1 MLEVTALVL
10 LALTVFLAVLTV
22 EFENLMY
29 AVLCF
34 CGMTIVMGF
43 LYWLLS
49 APYVALFQILVYTGA
64 VGVLFI
70 ITIMLTTGGK
80 LE

>member
-1 MLEVTALVL
+1 MLDIAS
-10 LALTVFLAVLTV
+10 LALLTLTVLLAVLTV

-34 CGMTIVMGF
+34 CGMTIALGF

-70 ITIMLTTGGK
+70 ITIMLTEGR
-80 LE
+80 

>member
-1 MLEVTALVL
+1 MVDIASLIL
-10 LALTVFLAVLTV
+10 LPLTLILAVLTV

-29 AVLCF
+29 AVLSF
-34 CGMTIVMGF
+34 CGMTISLGLLF
-43 LYWLLS
+43 LLLG

-70 ITIMLTTGGK
+70 ITIMLTERG
-80 LE
+80 

>member
-1 MLEVTALVL
+1 MLDIASLVL
-10 LALTVFLAVLTV
+10 LSFTIFLAVLTV

-29 AVLCF
+29 AVLSF
-34 CGMTIVMGF
+34 CGMTITLGF
-43 LYWLLS
+43 LFLLLG

-70 ITIMLTTGGK
+70 ITIMLTERG
-80 LE
+80 

>member
-1 MLEVTALVL
+1 MLDLASLPLLTLV
-10 LALTVFLAVLTV
+10 VFLAVMAV

-34 CGMTIVMGF
+34 CGMTVAMGF
-43 LYWLLS
+43 LYWLLN

-70 ITIMLTTGGK
+70 ITIMLT
-80 LE
+80 ERR